1 MKFFRWISGKK
12 PAPRYT
18 IKGKNNHIWIVENG
32 QKRELLPTETIEG
45 LSIFIDGNDN
55 NITLYKPFRFINSKI
70 LFNCQSSSVLIEQNS
85 ICNSL
90 SILNNGGFAN
100 RNVSI
105 GQNFGCWGCEIL
117 LNGRNNSVFIG
128 KDCVFSKEIHI
139 LNGDG
144 HPIFVEGK
152 RLPNPPHTYI
162 GNHVWVGM
170 GVYILKG
177 VSIADN
183 TIVGCGSVVT
193 KSVNEQNTAI
203 AGNPAK
209 IIKRQVS
216 WSK

>member
-55 NITLYKPFRFINSKI
+55 NITLHKPFRFINSKI

-170 GVYILKG
+170 GV
-177 VSIADN
+177 
-183 TIVGCGSVVT
+183 
-193 KSVNEQNTAI
+193 
-203 AGNPAK
+203 
-209 IIKRQVS
+209 
-216 WSK
+216 